1 MILKILIIIQLL
13 SSAKAN
19 ETLNCECK
27 LNNDTFAIRCFDYTL
42 TTTNSLNLST
52 IQILS
57 NKLDL
62 SFNQLNDNQLVDL
75 NKIDI
80 KFSKLNLSNNQL
92 LIINE
97 NQFYNLNKLQILDL
111 SYNQIFYFEMNSF
124 YGLNNLF
131 ELNLF

>member
-1 MILKILIIIQLL
+1 MILKIIIIIIQLL
-13 SSAKAN
+13 NSAKAN

-27 LNNDTFAIRCFDYTL
+27 LNNDSFSIRCLDYKLTL
-42 TTTNSLNLST
+42 NNKLNLST

-80 KFSKLNLSNNQL
+80 KLLKLNLSNNQL
-92 LIINE
+92 LIIKE
-97 NQFYNLNKLQILDL
+97 NQFYNLNRLQILDL
-111 SYNQIFYFEMNSF
+111 TV
-124 YGLNNLF
+124 LF
-131 ELNLF
+131 R

>member
-13 SSAKAN
+13 NSAKAN

-27 LNNDTFAIRCFDYTL
+27 LINDSFTIRCLDYTL
-42 TTTNSLNLST
+42 TTTNRLNLST

-62 SFNQLNDNQLVDL
+62 SFNKLNDNQLVDL

-80 KFSKLNLSNNQL
+80 KLSKLNLSNNQL

-97 NQFYNLNKLQILDL
+97 NKFYNLKDYKYLI
-111 SYNQIFYFEMNSF
+111 
-124 YGLNNLF
+124 
-131 ELNLF
+131 